1 MTYGILDMSL
11 VLMREWKRMQTRT
24 TTFDSL
30 SSAQYANLTTFR
42 RSGTAV
48 STPMWFAIYEPTGT
62 IYLETDA
69 DAGKIKRIRHT
80 PRVTL
85 AQCTA
90 NGKVTGETVEGR
102 ARVVTDTEE
111 IFRAKGALHRK
122 YGFRRQAIYSIMYL
136 IDSIHRTAEWEHAYI
151 AIDLMEK

>member
-1 MTYGILDMSL
+1 
-11 VLMREWKRMQTRT
+11 MQTRT

-30 SSAQYANLTTFR
+30 SSAQYADLTTLR
-42 RSGTAV
+42 RNGKAV
-48 STPMWFAIYEPTGT
+48 STPVWFAIYEPTGT

-69 DAGKIKRIRHT
+69 NAGKVKRIRHT

-90 NGKVTGETVEGR
+90 SGKVTGETIEGQ
-102 ARVVTDTEE
+102 ARIVTGTEE
-111 IFRAKGALHRK
+111 IFQARGALHRK

-136 IDSIHRTAEWEHAYI
+136 IDSIRRTAEWEHAYI

>member
-1 MTYGILDMSL
+1 MSL

-24 TTFDSL
+24 SMFDSL

-42 RSGTAV
+42 RNGTAV
-48 STPMWFAIYEPTGT
+48 STPVWFAIYEPTGT
-62 IYLETDA
+62 VYLETGVN
-69 DAGKIKRIRHT
+69 AGKVKRILHT
-80 PRVTL
+80 PQVTL

-90 NGKVTGETVEGR
+90 NGKVTGETIEGQ

-111 IFRAKGALHRK
+111 IFRARGALHRK

-136 IDSIHRTAEWEHAYI
+136 IDSIRRTAEWERAYI